1 MRKMITGSLLLVVM
15 AAAPAFA
22 DKGFSAGASV
32 GYSNI
37 SIEEGSETLDFSA
50 VGYKV
55 FATYMFNDYFGVEGG
70 WVDFGSASEYVPI
83 VVADLELSTDGFDVF
98 AVGAMPISDTF
109 DLFAKAGMFSW
120 DVSADVGGSSF
131 GSDSGEDIAIGVGGR
146 FNTSGGFGFRAEY
159 EWFDI
164 EDVDSAW
171 LLSVGFE
178 YAFK

>member
-1 MRKMITGSLLLVVM
+1 MRKSIAASVLLVTL

-32 GYSNI
+32 GYSNV
-37 SIEEGSETLDFSA
+37 SIEESGVSVDFSD

-55 FATYMFNDYFGVEGG
+55 FGTYMFNDNWGIEGS
-70 WVDFGSASEYVPI
+70 WIDFGSMSED
-83 VVADLELSTDGFDVF
+83 VAGTEIELEVDGFDVF
-98 AVGAMPISDTF
+98 AVGAIPVSETM
-109 DLFAKAGMFSW
+109 DLFAKAGMLSW
-120 DVSADVGGSSF
+120 DASVSVSGF
-131 GSDSGEDIAIGVGGR
+131 GSGSESGEDLALGVGGR
-146 FNTSGGFGFRAEY
+146 FNSGGNFGFRAEY

-164 EDVDSAW
+164 PDLDSAW